1 MIYEE
6 VKMVLDK
13 VIEQV
18 KADGCSGCAFI
29 TTEEWEMPCCKCKR
43 GCKDYWR
50 AEYDTKS
57 EEA

>member
-13 VIEQV
+13 VIEQI

-29 TTEEWEMPCCKCKR
+29 NTEEWEMPCVRCKR

-50 AEYDTKS
+50 AMNYD
-57 EEA
+57 